1 MESYWW
7 VIIISN
13 VLFFSI
19 LFWMNQ
25 SNHVMFNALLD
36 LSNKRGVMM
45 VGFDGRIKTMENI
58 FADDSVLG
66 EELEN
71 SSQTT
76 LYDAPQSYYDGTNGL
91 EEE

>member
-13 VLFFSI
+13 ILFFSA
-19 LFWMNQ
+19 LLWLNQ
-25 SNHVMFNALLD
+25 SSHRMFNALLD
-36 LSNKRGVMM
+36 LSNKRGVMII
-45 VGFDGRIKTMENI
+45 GLDGRIKMVENLI
-58 FADDSVLG
+58 AGDSVLDD
-66 EELEN
+66 ELDN

-76 LYDAPQSYYDGTNGL
+76 LYGAPQTYYDGNNGL

>member
-13 VLFFSI
+13 ILFFSA
-19 LFWMNQ
+19 LLWLNQ
-25 SNHVMFNALLD
+25 SSHRMFNALLD
-36 LSNKRGVMM
+36 LSNKRGVMII
-45 VGFDGRIKTMENI
+45 GLDGRIKMVENLI
-58 FADDSVLG
+58 AGDSVLDD
-66 EELEN
+66 ELDN

-76 LYDAPQSYYDGTNGL
+76 LYDAPQTYYDGTNGL